1 MLANKFL
8 DDATFTN
15 KTWSEVSGMK
25 VHDLNIMEAEFLE
38 ALEYNLHIGEHEYST
53 WKHLLEEC
61 RDRTH
66 MSYYD
71 SPQQQQRLVL
81 MTLKTLGLYDNDHK
95 KLEQQFCDWDAR
107 YQHYNIPK
115 MDHQSAYLLP
125 PPVGYYVYVNEYP
138 SCTNLSQ
145 SSWDP
150 LAYSL
155 ASCQDISLQH
165 YQFNSRSF
173 PWSNSTTWT

>member
-1 MLANKFL
+1 
-8 DDATFTN
+8 
-15 KTWSEVSGMK
+15 
-25 VHDLNIMEAEFLE
+25 
-38 ALEYNLHIGEHEYST
+38 
-53 WKHLLEEC
+53 LEEC

-173 PWSNSTTWT
+173 PWSNSTTWTWSPSFFNFTLFYTKRHLILIRSPFSFSLSAFFFLFFLFFLFFF